1 MLTVYV
7 LTSNFSGFIY
17 FKWHNPTQCNPSQ
30 SKSCHIH
37 TYIISDWP
45 CFAGTSEDMKYCS
58 APPDTSHDS
67 THCHCLCSLVVDVST
82 YIHTYIRTCC
92 GLSVTHPNLP
102 PNTTIHLH
110 STRCVNITTNVSAS
124 STCSG
129 HQSKVLAVAGVGCL
143 VHLWGRLQQ
152 VSGCHTCCHGFQGW
166 GRGYS
171 TCQVCI
177 PCGLCLLEGF
187 LIERTE
193 TPAGGRGE

>member
-1 MLTVYV
+1 MFVLTVYV
-7 LTSNFSGFIY
+7 LTSNSCGFIY
-17 FKWHNPTQCNPSQ
+17 FNWHSAIHHSPSLV
-30 SKSCHIH
+30 IFVH
-37 TYIISDWP
+37 TSFLTGYVLLALRRIQRTVLRS
-45 CFAGTSEDMKYCS
+45 
-58 APPDTSHDS
+58 DTSHDS
-67 THCHCLCSLVVDVST
+67 THCHCLYALVVDVST

-152 VSGCHTCCHGFQGW
+152 VPGCHTCCHGFQGW
-166 GRGYS
+166 GRGHS

-177 PCGLCLLEGF
+177 PCGLCLLEAF